1 MCSFVFLENF
11 SISIWLLQFLT
22 TNSVIIH
29 ASLLFKYTSFYTS
42 IKKEHCELSS
52 QMVSI
57 ISANEFYNNKH
68 YDVFL
73 KLIDKHNPDI
83 ILTMDSDQNWEK
95 ALEVL
100 EVGYKYNVKK
110 SLDNT
115 YDMHL

>member
-1 MCSFVFLENF
+1 MCSFFFLENF
-11 SISIWLLQFLT
+11 SISIRLLQFLT
-22 TNSVIIH
+22 TSSVIIH
-29 ASLLFKYTSFYTS
+29 AAMLYKYTSFYTS

-57 ISANEFYNNKH
+57 ISANVFQDNKH
-68 YDVFL
+68 YAAFL
-73 KLIDKHNPDI
+73 ELIDKHNPDI
-83 ILTMDSDQNWEK
+83 ILTMESDKNWEK

-100 EVGYKYNVKK
+100 EVSYKYNIKG